1 MDFEPGISKRILRA
15 MTVKGMILVIAFGFA
30 IVTLSFEVVAQDFSR
45 GKRDNKKE
53 DPRITEAE
61 LQSQVMGFADRF
73 AVIMSQSFED
83 FKKNA
88 PSPEAQLTAH
98 DDLTY
103 SMASVFTIAAAPNP
117 QVAMLDMAALA
128 TMGRMVY
135 EEHWLKEWGEAAAPF
150 VRGYRQLETDI
161 WRIVAQVL
169 TPMQQEELG
178 GMIQDWRRS
187 HPEQLLFH
195 YLRFSDLSAGR
206 QQSTLVKAVKSGGLF
221 GSVRQVT
228 QQVEETR
235 LLVER
240 AMFLGTRLPLLG
252 GDFANVW
259 VSRLLTNPDV
269 GRLLTNMDQVS
280 GSIERVSKEME
291 NLPGLI
297 SGERDKAINQAMDRV
312 AVLRRE
318 IVEDVMQRVTV
329 ERKATIDQVMDGLT
343 NQRKS
348 LMQDLAS
355 EEEGV
360 RPLLADLNQTLTTAN
375 NLVTSANSLTDK
387 LGMGQPK
394 EPAPEPSEPFD
405 IKDYQETMV
414 QASSMIE
421 QVDGLLRT
429 MEEVVS
435 SPGWEKTLTV
445 FMDSMER
452 AEKTGEEFVDHTI
465 WRVILLIVIFLF
477 GLLLVLICQQYFS
490 KRVFGSGPK

>member
-1 MDFEPGISKRILRA
+1 
-15 MTVKGMILVIAFGFA
+15 
-30 IVTLSFEVVAQDFSR
+30 
-45 GKRDNKKE
+45 
-53 DPRITEAE
+53 
-61 LQSQVMGFADRF
+61 
-73 AVIMSQSFED
+73 
-83 FKKNA
+83 
-88 PSPEAQLTAH
+88 
-98 DDLTY
+98 
-103 SMASVFTIAAAPNP
+103 
-117 QVAMLDMAALA
+117 
-128 TMGRMVY
+128 
-135 EEHWLKEWGEAAAPF
+135 
-150 VRGYRQLETDI
+150 
-161 WRIVAQVL
+161 
-169 TPMQQEELG
+169 
-178 GMIQDWRRS
+178 
-187 HPEQLLFH
+187 
-195 YLRFSDLSAGR
+195 
-206 QQSTLVKAVKSGGLF
+206 
-221 GSVRQVT
+221 
-228 QQVEETR
+228 
-235 LLVER
+235 
-240 AMFLGTRLPLLG
+240 
-252 GDFANVW
+252 
-259 VSRLLTNPDV
+259 
-269 GRLLTNMDQVS
+269 
-280 GSIERVSKEME
+280 
-291 NLPGLI
+291 
-297 SGERDKAINQAMDRV
+297 
-312 AVLRRE
+312 
-318 IVEDVMQRVTV
+318 MQRVTV

>member
-1 MDFEPGISKRILRA
+1 MDYKTGMLKRFLRS
-15 MTVKGMILVIAFGFA
+15 MTAKEMILVIAFGFA
-30 IVTLSFEVVAQDFSR
+30 MITLSFEVVAQDFSR
-45 GKRDNKKE
+45 GKKAKKKE

-73 AVIMSQSFED
+73 AVILSQSFED

-103 SMASVFTIAAAPNP
+103 SMASVFTIAAGPNP
-117 QVAMLDMAALA
+117 QVGMLDMAALA

-135 EEHWLKEWGEAAAPF
+135 EEHWLKEWGKAAEPF

-169 TPMQQEELG
+169 TPRQQEELG
-178 GMIQDWRRS
+178 GMIQDWRKS

-195 YLRFSDLSAGR
+195 YLRFSDLSTGR

-269 GRLLTNMDQVS
+269 GRLLDNMDQVS
-280 GSIERVSKEME
+280 GSVERVSKEME

-329 ERKATIDQVMDGLT
+329 EREAAIDQVMNGLAT
-343 NQRKS
+343 ERKS

-355 EEEGV
+355 QEEGL
-360 RPLLADLNQTLTTAN
+360 RPLLGDLNQTLTTAN

-394 EPAPEPSEPFD
+394 EPAKEPSEPFD

-435 SPGWEKTLTV
+435 SPGWEKTMTV
-445 FMDSMER
+445 FMDSVER
-452 AEKTGEEFVDHTI
+452 AEETGEKFVDHTI
-465 WRVILLIVIFLF
+465 WKVILLIVIFLF

-490 KRVFGSGPK
+490 KRVFGVRT

>member
-1 MDFEPGISKRILRA
+1 MKYNPGMLKCFLGS
-15 MTVKGMILVIAFGFA
+15 MTAKVMVVVIAFGFA
-30 IVTLSFEVVAQDFSR
+30 MVTLPFDVFTQDFSR
-45 GKRDNKKE
+45 SKKEKKKE

-73 AVIMSQSFED
+73 AVILSQSFED

-88 PSPEAQLTAH
+88 PSPEAQLIAH
-98 DDLTY
+98 DDLAY
-103 SMASVFTIAAAPNP
+103 SMASVFTIAAGPNP

-135 EEHWLKEWGEAAAPF
+135 EEHWLKEWGKAAEPF

-161 WRIVAQVL
+161 WRMVGQVL
-169 TPMQQEELG
+169 TPRQQEELG
-178 GMIQDWRRS
+178 GMIQDWRKS

-206 QQSTLVKAVKSGGLF
+206 QTSTLVKAVKSGGLF

-240 AMFLGTRLPLLG
+240 AMFLMTRLPLLG

-259 VSRLLTNPDV
+259 VSQLLTNPDV

-280 GSIERVSKEME
+280 GSVERVSKEME
-291 NLPGLI
+291 KLPDLI
-297 SGERDKAINQAMDRV
+297 SGERNKAINQAMDKV
-312 AVLRRE
+312 AMLRRE
-318 IVEDVMQRVTV
+318 VVEDVMQRVTV
-329 ERKATIDQVMDGLT
+329 ERKDAIDQVMNGLAT
-343 NQRKS
+343 ERKS

-355 EEEGV
+355 QEEGV

-375 NLVTSANSLTDK
+375 DLVTSANSLTDK

-394 EPAPEPSEPFD
+394 EPAKEPSEPFD

-414 QASSMIE
+414 QASSIIE

-429 MEEVVS
+429 MEQVVS

-445 FMDSMER
+445 FMDSVQR

-465 WRVILLIVIFLF
+465 WKVVLLIVIFLF

>member
-1 MDFEPGISKRILRA
+1 M
-15 MTVKGMILVIAFGFA
+15 MTKGLVVVIGFGLGTLTLFPE
-30 IVTLSFEVVAQDFSR
+30 VTAQDWSR
-45 GKRDNKKE
+45 SKKEKKKE

-73 AVIMSQSFED
+73 AVILSQSFED

-88 PSPEAQLTAH
+88 PSPKAQLTAH
-98 DDLTY
+98 DDLAY
-103 SMASVFTIAAAPNP
+103 SMASVFTIAANPNP

-150 VRGYRQLETDI
+150 VRGYRQLEAEI
-161 WRIVAQVL
+161 WRIVGQVL
-169 TPMQQEELG
+169 TPKQQEELG

-195 YLRFSDLSAGR
+195 YLRFSDFAAGR

-252 GDFANVW
+252 GDFLNVW

-280 GSIERVSKEME
+280 GSVERVSKEME
-291 NLPGLI
+291 KLPDLI
-297 SGERDKAINQAMDRV
+297 SDERNKAIDQAMDRV
-312 AVLRRE
+312 ESLRRE
-318 IVEDVMQRVTV
+318 IVDDVMKRVTV
-329 ERKATIDQVMDGLT
+329 ERTATIDQVMNGLASE
-343 NQRKS
+343 RKN

-355 EEEGV
+355 QEEGV
-360 RPLLADLNQTLTTAN
+360 RPLLADLNQTLTTGS
-375 NLVTSANSLTDK
+375 NLVNSVNSLTDK

-394 EPAPEPSEPFD
+394 EPAAEPSEPFD

-429 MEEVVS
+429 VEEVVS
-435 SPGWEKTLTV
+435 SPGWERTLKV
-445 FMDSMER
+445 FVETIDR
-452 AEKTGEEFVDHTI
+452 AEETGEEFVDHTI
-465 WRVILLIVIFLF
+465 WRAVLLIVIFLF
-477 GLLLVLICQQYFS
+477 GLLIVLVGQQYFS
-490 KRVFGSGPK
+490 KRVFGSTPK

>member
-1 MDFEPGISKRILRA
+1 MVFI
-15 MTVKGMILVIAFGFA
+15 IAFGLGT
-30 IVTLSFEVVAQDFSR
+30 VTLSSEVTAQTWSR
-45 GKRDNKKE
+45 SKKEKKKE

-73 AVIMSQSFED
+73 AVILSQSFED

-103 SMASVFTIAAAPNP
+103 SMASVFTIAAGPNP

-135 EEHWLKEWGEAAAPF
+135 EEHWLKEWGKAAAPY

-169 TPMQQEELG
+169 TPRQQEELG
-178 GMIQDWRRS
+178 GMIQDWRKS
-187 HPEQLLFH
+187 HPEQLMFH

-206 QQSTLVKAVKSGGLF
+206 QTSTLVKAVKSGGLF

-269 GRLLTNMDQVS
+269 GRLLDNMDQVS
-280 GSIERVSKEME
+280 GSVERVSKEME

-329 ERKATIDQVMDGLT
+329 EREAAIDQVMNGLAT
-343 NQRKS
+343 ERKS

-355 EEEGV
+355 QEEGL
-360 RPLLADLNQTLTTAN
+360 RPLLGDLNQTLTTAN

-394 EPAPEPSEPFD
+394 EPAKEPSEPFD

-465 WRVILLIVIFLF
+465 WKVIMLIVIFLF
-477 GLLLVLICQQYFS
+477 GLLIVLICQQYFS
-490 KRVFGSGPK
+490 KRVFGSTPK

>member
-1 MDFEPGISKRILRA
+1 MDYKPGILKLFLRA
-15 MTVKGMILVIAFGFA
+15 ITVKGMILVIAFGFA
-30 IVTLSFEVVAQDFSR
+30 MVTLSFDVVAQDFSR
-45 GKRDNKKE
+45 GKKAKKKE

-73 AVIMSQSFED
+73 AVILSQSFED
-83 FKKNA
+83 FKKYA
-88 PSPEAQLTAH
+88 PSPEVQLSAH
-98 DDLTY
+98 DDHVY
-103 SMASVFTIAAAPNP
+103 SLASVFTIAAGPNP
-117 QVAMLDMAALA
+117 EVAMLDMAALT

-135 EEHWLKEWGEAAAPF
+135 EEHWLKEWGKAAQPF

-169 TPMQQEELG
+169 TPQQQEELG

-206 QQSTLVKAVKSGGLF
+206 QQSTLVKAGKSGGLF

-240 AMFLGTRLPLLG
+240 AMYLGTRLPLLG

-280 GSIERVSKEME
+280 GSVERVSKEME
-291 NLPGLI
+291 KLPGLI
-297 SGERDKAINQAMDRV
+297 SDERNKAIDQAMDRV

-318 IVEDVMQRVTV
+318 IVDDVMKRVSV
-329 ERKATIDQVMDGLT
+329 EREMAIEQVMNGLST
-343 NQRKS
+343 QRQG

-355 EEEGV
+355 QEEGV

-477 GLLLVLICQQYFS
+477 GLLIVLICQQYFS
-490 KRVFGSGPK
+490 KRVFGSKI